1 MNDGAPPEPLT
12 RPRLRLEGDAAARP
26 PGLERALTRAGF
38 QLIEAVASPA
48 SQPTDA
54 ILITLPDSHDD
65 RLPAF
70 LDAAGTE
77 PPRIVVFAAQDPD
90 APAAALTLGADDALA
105 APVHLPDLCARL
117 HARIRDR
124 QSPRRTP
131 YESEVRE
138 TLRDLVAEARTMLQP
153 EEIVVALVRRL
164 SRAFALAQ
172 CSFIITTPGEA
183 EGRVLADLSPH
194 PPGGGRM
201 DLAQY
206 PEIGEAMRTRRPVAM
221 ADPHGNGRR
230 SPTLFAIPVLRDDTV
245 PAVLLLRRRE
255 SNPPLSPAQL
265 EMAASLAQV
274 AEQALEATMPPVSVD
289 RQPAAGVAGL
299 DRRLLEE
306 FERARRYSLSF
317 SLVLLGVEVTSP
329 SNGRVAVDTSEQ
341 VRREVGARLRRELR
355 LPDFVARYAGDEFA
369 IVLPE
374 TGPEGAHRSVAR
386 MRERLAALPLESP
399 GKPVFSAGIVSY
411 PHPAVTQPDDLF
423 ALVEAAL
430 MRGKVQSGDRIGQ
443 VD

>member
-1 MNDGAPPEPLT
+1 M

-38 QLIEAVASPA
+38 QLIEALAPPASP
-48 SQPTDA
+48 PPDA
-54 ILITLPDSHDD
+54 LLITLSDSHDH
-65 RLPAF
+65 RLSGL
-70 LDAAGTE
+70 LDAAGAE

-90 APAAALTLGADDALA
+90 AAAAALNLGADDALA

-117 HARIRDR
+117 HAWIRDR

-172 CSFIITTPGEA
+172 CSFVITTPGEA
-183 EGRVLADLSPH
+183 EGRVLGDLAPH
-194 PPGGGRM
+194 LPGGVRM

-206 PEIGEAMRTRRPVAM
+206 PEIAEAIRTRRPVAM

-230 SPTLFAIPVLRDDTV
+230 SPSLFAIPVLRDDTV

-255 SNPPLSPAQL
+255 SHPPLSPAQL

-274 AEQALEATMPPVSVD
+274 AEQALDDTVAQVSVD
-289 RQPAAGVAGL
+289 RQPAAGIAGL

-329 SNGRVAVDTSEQ
+329 GNGRAVADTGEQ
-341 VRREVGARLRRELR
+341 VQREVGVRLRRELR
-355 LPDFVARYAGDEFA
+355 LSDFVARYAGDDFA

-386 MRERLAALPLESP
+386 MRERLAALPLEP
-399 GKPVFSAGIVSY
+399 AGRPIFSAGIVSY
-411 PHPAVTQPDDLF
+411 PHSAVTEPDDLF

-430 MRGKVQSGDRIGQ
+430 MRGKAQSGDRIGQ